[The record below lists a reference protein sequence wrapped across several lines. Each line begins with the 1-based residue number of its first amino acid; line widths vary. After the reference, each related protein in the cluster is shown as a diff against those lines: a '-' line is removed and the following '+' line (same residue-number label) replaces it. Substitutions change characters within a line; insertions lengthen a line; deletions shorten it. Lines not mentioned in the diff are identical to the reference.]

1 VDVAVFEV
9 VESELS
15 AGGAQVA
22 LLEEET
28 SEFTRVVRPV
38 QQLSHTEAPDIE
50 LSSFN

>member
-1 VDVAVFEV
+1 VDVAVLEV

-22 LLEEET
+22 LLQEET
-28 SEFTRVVRPV
+28 PEFTRVVRPV

>member
-1 VDVAVFEV
+1 VNVAVLEV
-9 VESELS
+9 IESELS

-22 LLEEET
+22 LLKEET
-28 SEFTRVVRPV
+28 PEFTRVVRPV